1 MKLSRIKFAKLIGN
15 IERQHAVN
23 MTENEIEDID
33 NLVDVD
39 IPEPKNVVDPALV
52 DKLLLEIGRGEGFI
66 EAIKAYRTLTGAGLK
81 EAKDAIEKYRCIP
94 KAA

>member
-1 MKLSRIKFAKLIGN
+1 MKLSRIKFAKLISE
-15 IERQHAVN
+15 ITRQHGID

-66 EAIKAYRTLTGAGLK
+66 EAIKAYRDLTGAGLK
-81 EAKDAIEKYRCIP
+81 ESKE
-94 KAA
+94 